1 MKNDDEQ
8 ASNRAKSDKIDF
20 RVPNFLKLQIITE
33 AQKQNLK
40 VSQFI
45 VGVLNE
51 HFSELERA
59 KKRKELKERLRNTP
73 TKTIILEDVEK
84 VPVVSSTKNKLLL
97 DFVFQLVILL
107 VIGIVIYLFR
117 KYKNRVSKAS
127 TGLPDSRVNFV

>member
-20 RVPNFLKLQIITE
+20 RVPNLLKLQIITE
-33 AQKQNLK
+33 AQNQNLK

-51 HFSELERA
+51 HFSELERV
-59 KKRKELKERLRNTP
+59 KKRKELKERLLSIP
-73 TKTIILEDVEK
+73 TKTIISEDVEK
-84 VPVVSSTKNKLLL
+84 VPVVSPTKNKLLL
-97 DFVFQLVILL
+97 DFVFQVVILL

-117 KYKNRVSKAS
+117 RYKNRVSKAS
-127 TGLPDSRVNFV
+127 TGLQDSRVNFV

>member
-20 RVPNFLKLQIITE
+20 RVPNLLKLQIITE

-73 TKTIILEDVEK
+73 TKTTISEDLEK
-84 VPVVSSTKNKLLL
+84 VPVVSPTKNKLLL

-117 KYKNRVSKAS
+117 KYKNRVAKAS

>member
-127 TGLPDSRVNFV
+127 TGLPDGRVNFV